1 MKKSFSVLGAFCLG
15 LFISVAVIA
24 CAVDDDYTGNT
35 NSINN
40 TADFA
45 LKSVSANFEDWNPSF
60 SFEYDSNG
68 IFKKVI
74 TDDFDDILCVSY
86 SGNII
91 TLNFEGYDDSYV
103 IELNN
108 KVNSYPAKEVNQI
121 IINTMAMMF

>member
-40 TADFA
+40 AADFA
-45 LKSVSANFEDWNPSF
+45 LKSVSANYEGWNQSF

-68 IFKKVI
+68 IFKKVV
-74 TDDFDDILCVSY
+74 TDDFEDILCVSY

-91 TLNFEGYDDSYV
+91 TLYNEGYDGSYV

-121 IINTMAMMF
+121 IINAMVMMS

>member
-35 NSINN
+35 NSVNN

-45 LKSVSANFEDWNPSF
+45 LKSVSANFEGWNPSF

-68 IFKKVI
+68 IFKKVVM
-74 TDDFDDILCVSY
+74 DDFDDILCVSY

-91 TLNFEGYDDSYV
+91 TLCFEGYDESYV

-121 IINTMAMMF
+121 IINAMVMMS